1 MLYHIIFLLSGI
13 LLIFGFTV
21 MHSGKD
27 NYDELKK
34 HIHNQ
39 FLADLAYNLDIIGEL
54 TPKEA
59 DFRIDEFE
67 DKWKGYVSDSELKV
81 AIGRLIE
88 SQLAVGF

>member
-1 MLYHIIFLLSGI
+1 
-13 LLIFGFTV
+13 

-34 HIHNQ
+34 HIQNQ

>member
-1 MLYHIIFLLSGI
+1 
-13 LLIFGFTV
+13 

-39 FLADLAYNLDIIGEL
+39 FLADLSYNLDIIGEL

-67 DKWKGYVSDSELKV
+67 DKWKGYVTKAELNN
-81 AIGRLIE
+81 AIGKLIE
-88 SQLAVGF
+88 AQVAVGF